1 MFLEC
6 IEGLRL
12 KIVDAVIILNGLF
25 DVGTYYLQEL
35 ILIEVC
41 IHAGRN
47 LSHQYNQQEAEE
59 LNRNK

>member
-6 IEGLRL
+6 IERLRL
-12 KIVDAVIILNGLF
+12 KIVDAVIIFNGFF
-25 DVGTYYLQEL
+25 DVSTYYLQEL

-41 IHAGRN
+41 INAGRN

-59 LNRNK
+59 LNRK